1 MANLEQRNFALV
13 EEIDTWEGKCQELVT
28 QYQQVQAQ
36 NESLQVNF
44 LLLFIVLF
52 FFWYTTQNNNMLTR
66 GYPWTND

>member
-36 NESLQVNF
+36 NESLQVKIF
-44 LLLFIVLF
+44 VIVF
-52 FFWYTTQNNNMLTR
+52 GIPHKIIMLTR
-66 GYPWTND
+66 GNPWTND